1 MKISVPPLTIGAAL
15 AFWGWQSGNLIVGL
29 IAAAALEA
37 PRLFKVKIDL
47 GVAEHST
54 IADLCTI
61 GFVLLAVIIGAN
73 RGIAHGVLQA
83 FIWLPVVLSPIVL
96 AQLVSAERRIPLS
109 ALFRYMR
116 KLKRQNPAVVDPLV
130 DIGAVYVAL
139 VLVSAGVA
147 NQRGPGYYLGVVLG
161 TACLIYAWRTR
172 NPNQRPRQASIAAGA
187 AMIVVAAGAGHVAHV
202 GLAEAQSL
210 LIDWVMDLNLIRSA
224 DPDPYRVRTEIG
236 SLGRLKKYDAIV
248 LRVYARES
256 DWPRVRLLHRG
267 SYNTYSGRT
276 WIARGATM
284 NAVESEAD
292 NETWVLAPETPQWS
306 VKMAAR
312 FEFGRALLALPA
324 GTTRI
329 ESLPANSLNRNAFGA
344 VHAVLGVDWAPYT
357 ARVAAGMPL
366 YAPPGRE
373 DLAVPPEELPVF
385 ERVAGELGLRG
396 LAAAEAMKRVDRYFA
411 GFRYSTYRE
420 RPVPAGTTALADFM
434 TSTRAGHC
442 EYFAAAT
449 TLLLRAAGI
458 PARYST
464 GFAVVEYSAIEGAYI
479 VRTRH
484 SHAWTRAFDGRRWVE
499 LDTTPADWL
508 PEETAQAPIW
518 EGLMDL
524 ARYLGFRWSQ
534 RGEFKAGDGW
544 YLVLVVLAGI
554 LAWRVLRGRKVVRD
568 EKALAKARRR
578 YPGEDSEFYTVEKS
592 LALRNSTETQAAW
605 FRRVT
610 KDWSTNK
617 RDHLLAALRLHQR
630 YRFDP
635 DGLAQPE
642 RSRLRELCLALVP
655 QKT

>member
-1 MKISVPPLTIGAAL
+1 MKIGVPPLIIGAAL
-15 AFWGWQSGNLIVGL
+15 AFWGWQSGNLLVGL
-29 IAAAALEA
+29 AAAAALEA
-37 PRLFKVKIDL
+37 PRLFKARVDL

-61 GFVLLAVIIGAN
+61 AFVLLAVIISAN

-83 FIWLPVVLSPIVL
+83 FVWLPVVLSPIVA

-116 KLKRQNPAVVDPLV
+116 KLKRQNPAIVDPLV

-147 NQRGPGYYLGVVLG
+147 NQRGPGYYIGIVLG
-161 TACLIYAWRTR
+161 AACLLYAA
-172 NPNQRPRQASIAAGA
+172 RPRHASLAAGA
-187 AMIVVAAGAGHVAHV
+187 AMLIAAAGLGYVAHV
-202 GLAEAQSL
+202 GLADAQAML
-210 LIDWVMDLNLIRSA
+210 VDWVMDMNLIRSA

-248 LRVYARES
+248 LRVYAKES
-256 DWPRVRLLHRG
+256 DLPRVRLLHRG
-267 SYNTYSGRT
+267 SYNTYSGRS
-276 WIARGATM
+276 WIARGASM

-292 NETWVLAPETPQWS
+292 NETWVLSPEPTQWS
-306 VKMAAR
+306 VRIVTR
-312 FEFGRALLALPA
+312 FDLGRALLALPA

-329 ESLPANSLNRNAFGA
+329 ESLPANALNRNALGA

-366 YAPPGRE
+366 YAPPGPE

-385 ERVAGELGLRG
+385 ERVADELGLRG
-396 LAAAEAMKRVDRYFA
+396 LDPAAAMKRVDRYFE

-420 RPVPAGTTALADFM
+420 KAVPAGTTALADFM
-434 TSTRAGHC
+434 TNTRAGHC

-484 SHAWTRAFDGRRWVE
+484 AHAWTRAFANGRWVE
-499 LDTTPADWL
+499 LDTTPADWAA
-508 PEETAQAPIW
+508 EEEREAPIW
-518 EGLMDL
+518 QGLMDL
-524 ARYLGFRWSQ
+524 VRYLGFQWSQ

-554 LAWRVLRGRKVVRD
+554 LAWRVLRGRKVVR
-568 EKALAKARRR
+568 EEVAAAKVRRR
-578 YPGEDSEFYTVEKS
+578 YPGEDSEFYAVEKS
-592 LALRNSTETQAAW
+592 FGPRDSAETQAAW
-605 FRRVT
+605 LYRVT
-610 KDWSTNK
+610 KGASAEK
-617 RDHLLAALRLHQR
+617 RDSLLAALRLHQR

-635 DGLAQPE
+635 DGLAPPE
-642 RSRLRELCLALVP
+642 RSRLRELCLALMP
-655 QKT
+655 PST

>member
-1 MKISVPPLTIGAAL
+1 MKIDVPPLIIGAAL
-15 AFWGWQSGNLIVGL
+15 AFWGWQSGNLLVGL
-29 IAAAALEA
+29 AAAAALEA
-37 PRLFKVKIDL
+37 PRLFKARVDL

-61 GFVLLAVIIGAN
+61 AFVLLAVIISAN

-83 FIWLPVVLSPIVL
+83 FVWLPVVLSPIVA

-116 KLKRQNPAVVDPLV
+116 KLKRQNPAIVDPLV

-147 NQRGPGYYLGVVLG
+147 NQRGPGYYIGIVLG
-161 TACLIYAWRTR
+161 AACLLYAA
-172 NPNQRPRQASIAAGA
+172 RPRHASLAAGA
-187 AMIVVAAGAGHVAHV
+187 AMLIAAAGLGYVAHV
-202 GLAEAQSL
+202 GLADAQAML
-210 LIDWVMDLNLIRSA
+210 VDWVMDMNLIRSA

-248 LRVYARES
+248 LRVYAKES
-256 DWPRVRLLHRG
+256 DLPRVRLLHRG
-267 SYNTYSGRT
+267 SYNTYSGRS
-276 WIARGATM
+276 WIARGASM

-292 NETWVLAPETPQWS
+292 NETWVLSPEPTQWS
-306 VKMAAR
+306 VKIVTR
-312 FEFGRALLALPA
+312 FDLGRALLALPA

-329 ESLPANSLNRNAFGA
+329 ESLPANALNRNALGT

-366 YAPPGRE
+366 YAPPGPE

-385 ERVAGELGLRG
+385 ERVADELGLRG
-396 LAAAEAMKRVDRYFA
+396 LDPAAAMKRVDRYFE

-420 RPVPAGTTALADFM
+420 KAVPAGTTALADFM
-434 TSTRAGHC
+434 TNTRAGHC

-484 SHAWTRAFDGRRWVE
+484 AHAWTRAFANGRWVE
-499 LDTTPADWL
+499 LDTTPADWAA
-508 PEETAQAPIW
+508 EEEREAPIW
-518 EGLMDL
+518 QGLMDL
-524 ARYLGFRWSQ
+524 VRYLGFQWSQ
-534 RGEFKAGDGW
+534 RGEFKASDGW

-554 LAWRVLRGRKVVRD
+554 LAWRVLRGRKVVR
-568 EKALAKARRR
+568 EEVAAAKVRRR
-578 YPGEDSEFYTVEKS
+578 YPGEDSEFYAVEKS
-592 LALRNSTETQAAW
+592 FGPRDSAETQAAW
-605 FRRVT
+605 LYRVT
-610 KDWSTNK
+610 KGASAEK
-617 RDHLLAALRLHQR
+617 RDSLLAALRLHQR

-635 DGLAQPE
+635 DGLAPPE
-642 RSRLRELCLALVP
+642 RSRLRELCLALMP
-655 QKT
+655 PST